1 MKLAGE
7 IGSFAVS
14 LALFVLSYLTLEGG
28 YVWML
33 FGIGGII
40 LAITGA
46 YIAMSKGDS

>member
-1 MKLAGE
+1 MKLAGV

-14 LALFVLSYLTLEGG
+14 LALFVLSYLTLEDG
-28 YVWML
+28 YVWIL

>member
-1 MKLAGE
+1 MKLAGV

-14 LALFVLSYLTLEGG
+14 LTLFVLSYLTLEDG
-28 YVWML
+28 YIWML

-46 YIAMSKGDS
+46 YIALSKGD